1 VKLSPTGVRT
11 LRLFIAAIC
20 LTIAT
25 SASALA
31 DDPYIVRNVRIDAT
45 ADDAVAAQT
54 LAMAE
59 GQTIAA
65 QMLIERLTLA
75 EDRVETMFDFEPRMN
90 EFGEMVV
97 ENAMDQA
104 IAAEMISGLEISNE
118 QRSSTR
124 YIAELVVRFDPRVVE
139 RVLGNRGIAFVE
151 SPSRPMLVLPVFDDA
166 GSFLLWQG
174 NPWLD
179 AWSEQSFAHSLTPM
193 FLADNAAS
201 QQAIS
206 PRGALGLDEASLR
219 QLASINNVNRI
230 AILRAQERDEIR
242 RFGGYLISFD
252 AEDAMVVETWGPETV
267 FGGWSD
273 AARMFVTSLEDSWKR
288 NSIVRDG
295 EVVEVMV
302 TVLYGAL
309 PEWERLQ
316 STLTGASLVRD
327 ARLEAVS
334 RDGALMTLAYRGEM
348 TQLISEL
355 AERGAALEEH
365 PGLGW
370 VVRSS
375 F

>member
-1 VKLSPTGVRT
+1 MRS
-11 LRLFIAAIC
+11 FIAAIC

-25 SASALA
+25 SVSALA
-31 DDPYIVRNVRIDAT
+31 DDPFIVRNVRIDAT

-54 LAMAE
+54 LALAE

-75 EDRVETMFDFEPRMN
+75 EDRLETEFDFEPRMN

-97 ENAMDQA
+97 ENAMDQGL
-104 IAAEMISGLEISNE
+104 AAEMVSGLEISNE

-139 RVLGNRGIAFVE
+139 SVLVNRGIAYVE

-166 GSFLLWQG
+166 GSFILWDD
-174 NPWLD
+174 NPWLS
-179 AWSEQSFAHSLTPM
+179 AWSEQSFAHALTPM
-193 FLADNAAS
+193 FLADNTAS

-206 PRGALGLDEASLR
+206 ARGALGLDEAALR
-219 QLASINNVNRI
+219 QIASINNVNRI
-230 AILRAQERDEIR
+230 AILRAQELNEIR
-242 RFGGYLISFD
+242 RFGGYLVSID
-252 AEDAMVVETWGPETV
+252 ANNALTIETWGPETV

-273 AARMFVTSLEDSWKR
+273 AASLFVASLEESWKR

-316 STLTGASLVRD
+316 SMLTGASLVRD

-334 RDGALMTLAYRGEM
+334 RDGALMTLAYRGEL
-348 TQLISEL
+348 TQLTTEL
-355 AERGAALEEH
+355 AERGAVLEEH

-370 VVRSS
+370 VVRSA